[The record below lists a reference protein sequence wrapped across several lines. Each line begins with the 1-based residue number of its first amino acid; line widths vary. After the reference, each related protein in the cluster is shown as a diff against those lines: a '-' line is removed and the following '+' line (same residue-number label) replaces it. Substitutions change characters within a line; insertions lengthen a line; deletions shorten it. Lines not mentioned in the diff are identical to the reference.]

1 MKKEEQGMDFT
12 PLDTIDRKILRLL
25 QRNGRHQN
33 VELADRVGLSPSPCL
48 RRVRILEEAH
58 AIDRYVA
65 LVNPAAVGLAMTI
78 FVRVTLERQSQNTV
92 EKFAAEVASIP
103 NVLECYLVAGG
114 YDLLLKVVV
123 RDLDDF
129 RRIHMNSLG
138 QIEGVRNVE
147 TEIPLQVLKRTTE
160 LPV

>member
-1 MKKEEQGMDFT
+1 MDFT